1 MISMSFYKRYTIITA
16 NKPAIKFFSQLLR
29 RLAVHSQPTRVTI
42 SSFSSIHPGVTLARL
57 AINVLSNCA
66 SDNFKQNAS
75 T

>member
-42 SSFSSIHPGVTLARL
+42 SSHPGVTLARF

-66 SDNFKQNAS
+66 SDNFKQNAG